1 MGGKFINKT
10 YVDTIN
16 SLNKGTINRVK
27 NANYLFNDKTPIVC
41 KYWYNMNKEGT
52 SFDEG
57 THAEY
62 TSIGKN
68 SPILFN
74 RISDAVFYSS
84 QIRLEF
90 DIEYDDDGLGVPSP
104 PTITGVVLPNTYIP
118 YAGDYFVLQS
128 TEDADKGWYYRVI
141 STSFDTIDNGNNV
154 WKFEAKFDQKGYEE
168 IDKQVVRKYKFVTN
182 NIGTGYNVVIE
193 EENYNSIEAI
203 DYILSNLKKF
213 YTAMFYNDQVQT
225 FTCQGTYGRL
235 YDPYLIEFMIR
246 NNIMDGSDEYIYVHH
261 EVPIPRTFS
270 IEYMDT
276 YWRALETRSVKDF
289 NNKECIAEV
298 INNPYTLF
306 SSVYEDYFMISYT
319 KPGLQPFQ
327 TLDSLLEQKIKTNE
341 KIEAGDPKEFY
352 NIIIDYMNGK
362 EEISENLV
370 DIFDNL
376 KFKPDV
382 IMFYTIPM
390 LIYILDNAAIKL
402 MK

>member
-1 MGGKFINKT
+1 
-10 YVDTIN
+10 
-16 SLNKGTINRVK
+16 
-27 NANYLFNDKTPIVC
+27 
-41 KYWYNMNKEGT
+41 
-52 SFDEG
+52 
-57 THAEY
+57 
-62 TSIGKN
+62 
-68 SPILFN
+68 
-74 RISDAVFYSS
+74 
-84 QIRLEF
+84 
-90 DIEYDDDGLGVPSP
+90 
-104 PTITGVVLPNTYIP
+104 
-118 YAGDYFVLQS
+118 
-128 TEDADKGWYYRVI
+128 
-141 STSFDTIDNGNNV
+141 
-154 WKFEAKFDQKGYEE
+154 
-168 IDKQVVRKYKFVTN
+168 
-182 NIGTGYNVVIE
+182 
-193 EENYNSIEAI
+193 
-203 DYILSNLKKF
+203 
-213 YTAMFYNDQVQT
+213 
-225 FTCQGTYGRL
+225 
-235 YDPYLIEFMIR
+235 
-246 NNIMDGSDEYIYVHH
+246 
-261 EVPIPRTFS
+261 
-270 IEYMDT
+270 MDT

>member
-1 MGGKFINKT
+1 MK
-10 YVDTIN
+10 
-16 SLNKGTINRVK
+16 
-27 NANYLFNDKTPIVC
+27 
-41 KYWYNMNKEGT
+41 
-52 SFDEG
+52 
-57 THAEY
+57 
-62 TSIGKN
+62 
-68 SPILFN
+68 
-74 RISDAVFYSS
+74 
-84 QIRLEF
+84 
-90 DIEYDDDGLGVPSP
+90 YDDVENGIRYTKDKSE
-104 PTITGVVLPNTYIP
+104 
-118 YAGDYFVLQS
+118 DYFVMSEYIDDLPENLTIQGTIENYPVNGYAEKFKS
-128 TEDADKGWYYRVI
+128 NEK
-141 STSFDTIDNGNNV
+141 STSGVKYLSFEPSK
-154 WKFEAKFDQKGYEE
+154 KFEAKFDQKGYEE

-261 EVPIPRTFS
+261 EVPVPRTFS

-319 KPGLQPFQ
+319 KQGLQPFQ